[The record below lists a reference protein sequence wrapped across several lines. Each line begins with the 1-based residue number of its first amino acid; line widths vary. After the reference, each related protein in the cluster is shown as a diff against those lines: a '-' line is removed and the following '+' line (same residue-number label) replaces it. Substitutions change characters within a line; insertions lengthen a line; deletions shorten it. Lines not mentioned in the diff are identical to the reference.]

1 MSKYIFKRHQNKT
14 KQLLRCNG
22 SAAMILENRSTSTAN
37 CMTKEAKIGIF
48 CSYAPSKVRLTQ
60 VDQKIRFFANQ
71 KVNEWLYKDGPKIQT
86 MVKSTYTL

>member
-1 MSKYIFKRHQNKT
+1 
-14 KQLLRCNG
+14 
-22 SAAMILENRSTSTAN
+22 
-37 CMTKEAKIGIF
+37 MTKEAKIGIF